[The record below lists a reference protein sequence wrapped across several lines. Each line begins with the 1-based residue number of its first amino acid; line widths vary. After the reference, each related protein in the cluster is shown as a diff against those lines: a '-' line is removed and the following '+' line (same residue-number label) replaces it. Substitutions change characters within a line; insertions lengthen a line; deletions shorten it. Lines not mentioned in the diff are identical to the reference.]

1 MESDDKHIFRFE
13 IIQVDISVKYLNF
26 FLEDDA
32 ELEHI
37 KKVRFLLFGWF
48 DWSFVK
54 IFGIYSKSGTFPN
67 VSKQTKNNTWSASF
81 F

>member
-1 MESDDKHIFRFE
+1 
-13 IIQVDISVKYLNF
+13 
-26 FLEDDA
+26 
-32 ELEHI
+32 
-37 KKVRFLLFGWF
+37 VRFLLFGWF
-48 DWSFVK
+48 DWSSVK